1 MFIFIL
7 DKSSPLETSWLAS
20 PTKSSSVPIAFE
32 ERINY
37 IRNYIMNTELTE
49 QYINDVYSNI
59 MNEHLKLLNEMK
71 NSNTEMEKHK
81 ERDISKQ
88 LSLLTSLMT
97 GLLKLRNLKKQVK
110 MKADL

>member
-1 MFIFIL
+1 MI
-7 DKSSPLETSWLAS
+7 
-20 PTKSSSVPIAFE
+20 SVKVYAFE
-32 ERINY
+32 EKINY
-37 IRNYIMNTELTE
+37 IRNNIMNTELTE

>member
-1 MFIFIL
+1 
-7 DKSSPLETSWLAS
+7 
-20 PTKSSSVPIAFE
+20 
-32 ERINY
+32 
-37 IRNYIMNTELTE
+37 
-49 QYINDVYSNI
+49 

-71 NSNTEMEKHK
+71 NNDNNDMEKHK

>member
-1 MFIFIL
+1 
-7 DKSSPLETSWLAS
+7 
-20 PTKSSSVPIAFE
+20 
-32 ERINY
+32 
-37 IRNYIMNTELTE
+37 MNTELTE
-49 QYINDVYSNI
+49 QYINEVYSNI

-88 LSLLTSLMT
+88 LSLLTSVMT

>member
-1 MFIFIL
+1 
-7 DKSSPLETSWLAS
+7 
-20 PTKSSSVPIAFE
+20 
-32 ERINY
+32 
-37 IRNYIMNTELTE
+37 MNTELTE

>member
-1 MFIFIL
+1 
-7 DKSSPLETSWLAS
+7 
-20 PTKSSSVPIAFE
+20 
-32 ERINY
+32 
-37 IRNYIMNTELTE
+37 MNTELTE

-71 NSNTEMEKHK
+71 NSNTDMEKHK

-88 LSLLTSLMT
+88 LSILTSVMT